1 MGAISMKQLLE
12 AGVHFGHQA
21 KKWDPRMKPFI
32 FQARNGIHIIDL
44 QQTVVRAQQ
53 VYDMV
58 KEEAAKGKTVMFVG
72 TKKQA
77 VDSIRD
83 EAERC
88 AMPYVTQRW
97 LGGFLT
103 NFKQLHTRIEKLR
116 QMHEAIESNNYGSL
130 TKKEIKLYRDRYNRL
145 KKFFWGVRNLD
156 DAPDYV
162 FILDLKKEATAL
174 NEARKV
180 GIPVIALVDTN
191 CNPNEVDY
199 PIPANDDAIRSID
212 LFCKMMANAVIE
224 GRDRI
229 APQSGDELKDPIMSE
244 EKAAPAA
251 APVAAPALD
260 FDAAKPVVAGEDE
273 EENI

>member
-116 QMHEAIESNNYGSL
+116 QMHEAIETNNYGSL

-229 APQSGDELKDPIMSE
+229 APKTEDDVKDPIMSE
-244 EKAAPAA
+244 QKA

-260 FDAAKPVVAGEDE
+260 FDAARPVAAGEE
-273 EENI
+273 EEESI